1 MHVKEFLEKSP
12 LEKGPEYYL
21 RTGDCYINWSME
33 AKFGVYVTY
42 HRFLHNHHNSHQIAH
57 NHHCT
62 DTAHLD

>member
-33 AKFGVYVTY
+33 AKIWC
-42 HRFLHNHHNSHQIAH
+42 LCDLPQISS
-57 NHHCT
+57 
-62 DTAHLD
+62 